1 MGKATRRTRGLIF
14 IAAMLALVLCTA
26 SPAHAGSLKRG
37 AKGPRVAFVQ
47 KVLGLHVDR
56 IYGKHTKR
64 AVKRFQRCHG
74 LTADGIVG
82 PATWSALKRARG
94 GSSGGGRGGRGT
106 VRALQRAL
114 GIAADGVFGPGTYA
128 AVKRFQRGKGLTADG
143 VVGPATWAALG
154 RTGITAVL
162 KRRRSSGGA
171 GGGLPI
177 TVRRVIAA
185 GNRIA
190 HPPYKYGGGHGSF
203 SDSGYDCSGSV
214 SYALH
219 GGGLLEHSEGLRR
232 VHVLRRGRPGPAHHD
247 LRQPRPRVH
256 GRPRPPLRHDRRQ
269 RRLALAVGAA
279 LVSGLHRAAS
289 SWSLTSIADARALFD
304 PEGTYLNT
312 ASYGLPPR
320 PAWDALQSALDE
332 WRTGARA
339 GRAGARTPTAP
350 ARRSRALVGTS
361 SRRASRSA
369 PPSRASSGSWP
380 RRCRRARA

>member
-64 AVKRFQRCHG
+64 AVKRFQRSHG
-74 LTADGIVG
+74 LTADGVVG

-94 GSSGGGRGGRGT
+94 SSSGSGRVGRGT

-162 KRRRSSGGA
+162 KRRRSGG
-171 GGGLPI
+171 GGSGLPI
-177 TVRRVIAA
+177 AVRRVIAA

-190 HPPYKYGGGHGSF
+190 HTPYKYGGGHGSF

-219 GGGLLEHSEGLRR
+219 GGGLLGIPKDSGEFMSYGA
-232 VHVLRRGRPGPAHHD
+232 PGPGRHITIYANPGHVYMV
-247 LRQPRPRVH
+247 VH
-256 GRPRPPLRHDRRQ
+256 GRR
-269 RRLALAVGAA
+269 
-279 LVSGLHRAAS
+279 
-289 SWSLTSIADARALFD
+289 FD
-304 PEGTYLNT
+304 T
-312 ASYGLPPR
+312 
-320 PAWDALQSALDE
+320 
-332 WRTGARA
+332 TGASGGSRWQWEQRSSA
-339 GRAGARTPTAP
+339 GYTVRH
-350 ARRSRALVGTS
+350 
-361 SRRASRSA
+361 
-369 PPSRASSGSWP
+369 PPGL
-380 RRCRRARA
+380 